1 MFGHV
6 SSSIYLVGADHLIT
20 VGSLLFPNVISE
32 FAKWIPKVLKKNS
45 LPYFGREFFLCVFL
59 ISSNSGRC
67 GRKF

>member
-20 VGSLLFPNVISE
+20 VGSLLFLKVISE
-32 FAKWIPKVLKKNS
+32 LAKWIPKVLKKNS
-45 LPYFGREFFLCVFL
+45 LPYFGREFFCVFL